1 MYDNLRKVCIQN
13 VKRRYLKPE
22 GNKKIEIG
30 YEFQAKKFPCYKDIQ
45 KLWHFDFVDEERKRF
60 TRKGGKYQPPDLM
73 WDCTKLTEEQVNV
86 YLQSTFDL
94 MNKRS
99 GMTEEVALRYLVDKD
114 YNVIQALYDMQQN
127 P

>member
-60 TRKGGKYQPPDLM
+60 TRKGGKYRPPELM
-73 WDCTKLTEEQVNV
+73 WDCTKLTEE
-86 YLQSTFDL
+86 
-94 MNKRS
+94 
-99 GMTEEVALRYLVDKD
+99 
-114 YNVIQALYDMQQN
+114 
-127 P
+127 

>member
-60 TRKGGKYQPPDLM
+60 EMLKLEAEKAAKEEKKLEARAEDDLIIE
-73 WDCTKLTEEQVNV
+73 DTGFEEE
-86 YLQSTFDL
+86 
-94 MNKRS
+94 
-99 GMTEEVALRYLVDKD
+99 EEVKVSNYVPIKEKPTSMFR
-114 YNVIQALYDMQQN
+114 
-127 P
+127 